1 MASAVRVRELLVPMA
16 RSQRCDLV
24 LDLSGLRYLDGQGL
38 DALIG
43 LAAWVR
49 GDLVLRDPSGLPR
62 LLLERSRIA
71 DLVPNLRVEH
81 TAGSSW
87 VLVAPGVEPGHGIAG

>member
-16 RSQRCDLV
+16 RSQRGDLL
-24 LDLSGLRYLDGQGL
+24 LDLAGLRYMDGQGL

-49 GDLVLRDPSGLPR
+49 GTLVLRDASGLPR
-62 LLLERSRIA
+62 LLMERSRVA
-71 DLVPNLRVEH
+71 DLVPNLRVERS
-81 TAGSSW
+81 AGPRW
-87 VLVAPGVEPGHGIAG
+87 ELEIPGLPPGNGLAG